1 MGPKN
6 ANTNI
11 FYTVVSFS
19 AVLGAKIEFFLGGF
33 IGNQPKSWQWKQK
46 QWKPKKRPS
55 LAKNGSKVPNGV
67 TTLIPYKSGLEWT

>member
-6 ANTNI
+6 ANKNI

-33 IGNQPKSWQWKQK
+33 IGNQPKS
-46 QWKPKKRPS
+46 
-55 LAKNGSKVPNGV
+55 
-67 TTLIPYKSGLEWT
+67 